1 MAKNKMTAD
10 EPLNGLAE
18 PLDEAINTRRQPPA
32 RTEETAEDMKLEGI
46 DLEKINAIISSDD
59 VQKGGFIR
67 LSRRGAFDQKFSYM
81 CRLAP
86 EDFDIERIKKLYGG
100 GEYQGRTFRANG
112 QMYKM
117 FEFNIDSRFKGQLD
131 VEALSRAAA
140 DDGTS
145 VNKSLLEAA
154 LSGKPSSLENNPNF
168 VGKLME
174 TMSAKSDSTIMMMMQ
189 MMQQQSQQAI
199 AAQSSNMQ
207 LMVAM
212 ITTMGN
218 KQPTGM
224 DPILLEILKD
234 KATGDPMERMLK
246 LVTMAKGL
254 VADAKPE
261 REPTMLENI
270 VSAAAPAVAS
280 MFGAGRPAGPPTQ
293 VVVGPSPTPQP
304 AQVQQQQQQPSPDM
318 QQSFM
323 IRQFLGQVLAAAKR
337 NSDPA
342 IYVDMIYDMTSDEQ
356 LAQIRANLTDT
367 AWPVN
372 IFGDDPRAVQFRPW
386 LEELKKLLLEDV
398 TNITTANAEPGN
410 GVQQSEQPNP

>member
-1 MAKNKMTAD
+1 MAKNKLTAD

-18 PLDEAINTRRQPPA
+18 PLDEAINMRRQPPG
-32 RTEETAEDMKLEGI
+32 RIEETAEDMKLEGI

-199 AAQSSNMQ
+199 AAQASNMQ

-218 KQPTGM
+218 KQPAGM

-234 KATGDPMERMLK
+234 KATGDPMERVLK

-280 MFGAGRPAGPPTQ
+280 MFGARQAGPPQTQ
-293 VVVGPSPTPQP
+293 VITGPSPQAQAPQP
-304 AQVQQQQQQPSPDM
+304 AQVQQPTPDM
-318 QQSFM
+318 QQGFM

-342 IYVDMIYDMTSDEQ
+342 IYVDMIFDMTSDDQ
-356 LAQIRANLTDT
+356 LGQIRANLTDA

-398 TNITTANAEPGN
+398 TNITTENATPGD
-410 GVQQSEQPNP
+410 GVQQPESTNP